1 MTTGD
6 PPVLGHQWHT
16 HGRDHHSGVSGVKH
30 RLFGIALNASNWLM
44 LMLVNVGM
52 LVDVNA
58 SSWVNAKNDSE
69 EPSCWFHHYVFV
81 GHAVTELW
89 SDGHQTLVAL
99 RALAQH
105 PDGRAITGRNVL
117 MYWTYL
123 EVS

>member
-1 MTTGD
+1 MI
-6 PPVLGHQWHT
+6 
-16 HGRDHHSGVSGVKH
+16 R
-30 RLFGIALNASNWLM
+30 
-44 LMLVNVGM
+44 
-52 LVDVNA
+52 
-58 SSWVNAKNDSE
+58 KNQVPGSITMF
-69 EPSCWFHHYVFV
+69 CR
-81 GHAVTELW
+81 AVTELW